1 MYRKIIEK
9 INNKR
14 IAILGFGREG
24 KSTYKFIR
32 KYLPNMRLSI
42 LDKNS
47 IDLEDDLVDKI
58 VGDNY
63 LDNLNDYDLII
74 KSPGISLK
82 DIDISFFR
90 DKITSQL
97 ELLLEVFRNNII
109 GITGTKGKSTTSS
122 LIYEVIR
129 NQKDNVFL
137 IGNIGIP
144 VLDDI
149 EKYNEESIL
158 VIEMS
163 SHQLEFIKL
172 SPHIGIILNLYEDH
186 LDHDG
191 SIEKYHMNKMNI
203 FKYQSES
210 DYSIYS
216 DDNKYLNEY
225 MKNDI
230 YKGIKYTVRFD
241 NEDIGNNTC
250 RLIDKDVLIDNEVVY
265 HDDDRIILGDSNLK
279 NIMFVLTVCKIL
291 NLDYD
296 KAKKV
301 ISTFKGLKYRME
313 YIGKYHNINYYND
326 TIATIPE
333 ATINAINSIDEVDT
347 LIIGGLN
354 RGISYDEFIDEFIKF
369 LNNSN
374 ISNIICMP
382 ETGYLIGKM
391 IENKNVL
398 YADSLDEAVSLS
410 VQYTSPNKSCLLSPA
425 AASYN
430 SFKNF
435 EEKGQYFENLV
446 KNIKN

>member
-354 RGISYDEFIDEFIKF
+354 RGISYDEFIKF

-374 ISNIICMP
+374 ISNSICMP

>member
-191 SIEKYHMNKMNI
+191 TIEKYHMNKMNI

-354 RGISYDEFIDEFIKF
+354 RGISYDEFIKF